1 MTAFPAPTVA
11 WASPND
17 PGRPLV
23 VLLHGRGADE
33 AGIIGLADHLPRR
46 TVVRGGPR
54 TDQ

>member
-1 MTAFPAPTVA
+1 MSTFAEPTVA
-11 WASPND
+11 WSSPD
-17 PGRPLV
+17 DSTRPLV
-23 VLLHGRGADE
+23 VLLHGRRADE